1 MINSRKGVVFL
12 KRRLEFQ
19 LIFVTIVVAVITYGT
34 SALLVSYVQTRG
46 MGLSKTLLFIY
57 GILVLGVIWQG
68 VLAAIGSR
76 FILKQLM
83 LLRRVAVAVRK
94 GDFSMTL
101 PELRLKN
108 EISEVAEVFAETMQV
123 LDEYKKMTD
132 QSTHAI
138 NETVQYVSRRASEA
152 KEGAHTIADAIQE
165 ISQGAMQA
173 NDVVDQQASMVTD
186 TKRNLDQLRD
196 SVGHGNEAA
205 VLLHQQVEFGEQKT
219 QMITQEIAGTK
230 DSLGQTKEI
239 TQDLVV
245 RANDVER
252 ILAAVEDIANRT
264 NLIALNASIEAARAG
279 EEGKGFAVVA
289 SEVRTLAEQSQEA
302 SKEIAHVIATMVSQI
317 AKVNAAVDD
326 TSVSFDHVENA
337 LTGIQFALQK
347 ITTSSSTVEQLIEQV
362 DRQVKVQHEQMDELF
377 DFAKRLEAVMSET
390 TALAEE
396 VSATTSEQA
405 SAVDEIGT
413 SLDTLS
419 AMATKLVKSQ
429 KIIS

>member
-1 MINSRKGVVFL
+1 M
-12 KRRLEFQ
+12 
-19 LIFVTIVVAVITYGT
+19 
-34 SALLVSYVQTRG
+34 
-46 MGLSKTLLFIY
+46 
-57 GILVLGVIWQG
+57 
-68 VLAAIGSR
+68 
-76 FILKQLM
+76 
-83 LLRRVAVAVRK
+83 
-94 GDFSMTL
+94 
-101 PELRLKN
+101 
-108 EISEVAEVFAETMQV
+108 
-123 LDEYKKMTD
+123 
-132 QSTHAI
+132 
-138 NETVQYVSRRASEA
+138 
-152 KEGAHTIADAIQE
+152 
-165 ISQGAMQA
+165 
-173 NDVVDQQASMVTD
+173 
-186 TKRNLDQLRD
+186 
-196 SVGHGNEAA
+196 
-205 VLLHQQVEFGEQKT
+205 
-219 QMITQEIAGTK
+219 
-230 DSLGQTKEI
+230 
-239 TQDLVV
+239 